1 MYDIRYTKLA
11 KNDLDE
17 IFQLIYEDKPSMSI
31 TYIDKL
37 YNFISLL
44 ITNPLMGIECKRK
57 NINKNC
63 RVLIYENY
71 LIFYTLDEEN
81 IVILRV
87 LNRYMDYKKEIL

>member
-11 KNDLDE
+11 ENDLDE
-17 IFQLIYEDKPSMSI
+17 IFQLIYEDKPSMAI